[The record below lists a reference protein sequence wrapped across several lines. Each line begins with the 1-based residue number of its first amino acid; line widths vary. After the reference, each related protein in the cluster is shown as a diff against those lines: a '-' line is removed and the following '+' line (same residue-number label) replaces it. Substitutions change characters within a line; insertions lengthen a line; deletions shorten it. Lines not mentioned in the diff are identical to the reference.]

1 VRVRRLLD
9 RFELLDVVGHHQAG
23 DRPLGLGDSERP
35 VDQVPRLRG
44 VGEHVHVLVGH
55 VLVQRG
61 EVHLL
66 LVVAPQ
72 RGQGLLADYRH
83 HGHVVHLG
91 IVETVQQ
98 VYRPR
103 PRGRQAHPDL
113 AGELGVGAS
122 HERSHLLVPHLDQLG
137 VVPGPVQ
144 SAHDAGDAVP
154 RVAEDPLHPPLRES
168 LHQEIADGLA
178 HEVFSFLGSS
188 SRWGLLALLPLS
200 ARGASS
206 SSYQGLFRYARHPK
220 PRLATE
226 DQRTMLAPW
235 YFAAFRLQM
244 MEK

>member
-23 DRPLGLGDSERP
+23 DRPLGLGDAERP

-66 LVVAPQ
+66 LVVAAQ
-72 RGQGLLADYRH
+72 RGQSLLADDRH

-91 IVETVQQ
+91 VVEAVEQ

-103 PRGRQAHPDL
+103 PRGRQAYPNL
-113 AGELGVGAS
+113 AGELGVSAS
-122 HERSHLLVPHLDQLG
+122 HQRRHLLVTHLDQLG
-137 VVPGPVQ
+137 IVAGPVQ
-144 SAHDAGDAVP
+144 GAHDAGDTVP
-154 RVAEDPLHPPLRES
+154 RVAEDPPHPPRRES

-178 HEVFSFLGSS
+178 HRVFPPWEHLPV
-188 SRWGLLALLPLS
+188 RGLT
-200 ARGASS
+200 RC
-206 SSYQGLFRYARHPK
+206 RRRHG
-220 PRLATE
+220 
-226 DQRTMLAPW
+226 
-235 YFAAFRLQM
+235 
-244 MEK
+244 